1 MAANSIAALRRNI
14 SSPRLNGARADSPSP
29 RAGVQTPACRIR
41 FYCATCGVLLNPG
54 DTFVWHSHPELD
66 RRPGQEVIDAAH
78 QWLSSRRQRLRER
91 YRKWRDKRKELV
103 VLRPKRIVYWKIPRG
118 RSEGFV

>member
-1 MAANSIAALRRNI
+1 MTVHSIAALRKNN
-14 SSPRLNGARADSPSP
+14 SSARSRGARADRPSP
-29 RAGVQTPACRIR
+29 PAGEQTPACRIR

-66 RRPGQEVIDAAH
+66 RRSGQEVIDAAH

-91 YRKWRDKRKELV
+91 YHRWRDERKELV
-103 VLRPKRIVYWKIPRG
+103 VPRPKGAVYWRIPRG
-118 RSEGFV
+118 GEGLV

>member
-1 MAANSIAALRRNI
+1 MAAHSIAVLRRNN
-14 SSPRLNGARADSPSP
+14 SSARSRGARADGPSAP
-29 RAGVQTPACRIR
+29 AGEQTPASRIR
-41 FYCATCGVLLNPG
+41 FCCATCGVLLNSG

-91 YRKWRDKRKELV
+91 YHRWRDERKELV
-103 VLRPKRIVYWKIPRG
+103 VSRPKETAYWRIPRG
-118 RSEGFV
+118 GEGLV